1 MAALSIRSAG
11 ATAGR
16 PSSFATHAE
25 DTASQQ
31 NQFIVRSA
39 KSTTKEGNKEVQQP
53 KNSNDSKAVAVV
65 DPVTGEVVSAAEEQF
80 AAEDI
85 IQASALECIVRDL
98 RVPESNLPLQEQ
110 HLQAIEDPEVAEF
123 IANLY
128 YGLDSVLLKD
138 LAGREIVVLGMAIVE
153 HGPYQGKDGNFH
165 PEGFYQPLILAIDDS
180 KKGNPPMLIRTSSVG
195 VGMHIARIIRKRG
208 WFLFEHPRRYR
219 VMRGSNNALHL
230 YDTAHELS
238 ERYLKDS
245 IAH

>member
-1 MAALSIRSAG
+1 MAALSIRSVG
-11 ATAGR
+11 ARGG
-16 PSSFATHAE
+16 PVSNFASHVGGTGLYR
-25 DTASQQ
+25 TR
-31 NQFIVRSA
+31 FIALLTSA
-39 KSTTKEGNKEVQQP
+39 TTKEGNKEVQQQR
-53 KNSNDSKAVAVV
+53 NSNGFRAVAIV
-65 DPVTGEVVSAAEEQF
+65 DAVTGVVAAEEQF
-80 AAEDI
+80 AAEDV

-98 RVPESNLPLQEQ
+98 RVPDSNLPLQEQ
-110 HLQAIEDPEVAEF
+110 HLQQVEDPEVAEF

-128 YGLDSVLLKD
+128 YGLDSILLKD

-208 WFLFEHPRRYR
+208 WFLFESPRRYR
-219 VMRGSNNALHL
+219 VTRGSNNALHL
-230 YDTAHELS
+230 FDTAHELS
-238 ERYLKDS
+238 TKYLPDS